1 MRLKGPHTVFLLK
14 RKGQA
19 TIEYVLMLAT
29 IVVVLAAFLTAFNTH
44 IARFFFSF
52 IGQMLTS

>member
-1 MRLKGPHTVFLLK
+1 MRLKRLCARMR

-29 IVVVLAAFLTAFNTH
+29 IVVVLSAFLTAFNTH
-44 IARFFFSF
+44 IARWFFAFVGS
-52 IGQMLTS
+52 MLIS

>member
-1 MRLKGPHTVFLLK
+1 MGR

-44 IARFFFSF
+44 IAKWFFQFVG
-52 IGQMLTS
+52 ILLTS